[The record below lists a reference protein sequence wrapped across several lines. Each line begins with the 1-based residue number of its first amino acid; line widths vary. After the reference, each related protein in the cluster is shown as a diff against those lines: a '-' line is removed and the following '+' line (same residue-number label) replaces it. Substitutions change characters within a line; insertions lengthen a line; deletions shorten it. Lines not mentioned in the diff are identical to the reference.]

1 MGQGASQSIEG
12 ANELFNLLKDNN
24 ENAHSIYFKNRLE
37 RVKIIKKRSDL
48 NFFTFHISNSI
59 IRKVR
64 DMILKYLI
72 KNKEFVRRYL
82 GGVYK
87 E

>member
-1 MGQGASQSIEG
+1 MDHQSPQRIGYLGQ
-12 ANELFNLLKDNN
+12 
-24 ENAHSIYFKNRLE
+24 KNQIPRSSLVCLSSLSGEAQLVLE
-37 RVKIIKKRSDL
+37 SY
-48 NFFTFHISNSI
+48 FFTFHISNSI